1 MMIAKWGNKE
11 CELIDDVNISK
22 SSREVS
28 FSDIKIGFENGTI
41 EDLPLYLQEIKIIDD
56 SKVLFTGFA
65 NRCELPKL
73 RLSTKIDR
81 ELSIELLSPRALTT
95 KKTVT
100 VIMTGSIR
108 KVLDRILSPLYEDG
122 FVINDYHIEDRNITV
137 KFISKTIEECLNIL
151 SNKLGIYWNIDEL
164 KKIQICDI
172 DYLFNKESTEINI
185 QNYIE
190 KIKGFEY
197 LLPTIEGYD
206 YANIINIKNARVF
219 IEENIQEP
227 ITLKQNDSYE
237 FAHPIDISLATAKRV
252 LADDGLFNEEA
263 YGGIVNLEID
273 CEDTGKT
280 AMIYSSFNETNIKG
294 NDKQTINNISTEDKD
309 EKFFTLQMDS
319 TFKNL
324 ATGFTYK
331 GEGTVTINR
340 ICSQTAL
347 QYSNMKL
354 LNWHEI
360 EKKKGK
366 ISPSGQIE
374 RVIDVKEKW
383 FTVQELIDYI
393 RSQFIINDN
402 YVSNISIVC
411 DEDNNFN
418 IGDRLEIDLPDLLTQ
433 GNFIIT
439 DIEQNKNWNEP
450 FEYTIKLRN
459 TNILEN
465 FIDLFR
471 DPESEEQESQI
482 EVEYA
487 VEYAEEETIQE
498 KHYIELVDIDK
509 KASTLNFELR

>member
-1 MMIAKWGNKE
+1 MIAKWSDKE
-11 CELIDDVNISK
+11 FKLIDDVNISK

-28 FSDIKIGFENGTI
+28 FSDIKIGFEDCTI
-41 EDLPLYLQEIKIIDD
+41 EDLPLYLQEIKIIEDN
-56 SKVLFTGFA
+56 KTLFTGFA

-73 RLSTKIDR
+73 RLSTKVDR

-100 VIMTGSIR
+100 VIMTGNIR
-108 KVLDRILSPLYEDG
+108 SVLDRILSPLYEDG

-137 KFISKTIEECLNIL
+137 KFISKTTEECLNIL
-151 SNKLGIYWNIDEL
+151 SNKLGLYWNIDEF
-164 KKIQICDI
+164 KKIQICDV
-172 DYLFNKESTEINI
+172 DYLFNKPSRTIDMT
-185 QNYIE
+185 NYLDE
-190 KIKGFEY
+190 IKGFID
-197 LLPTIEGYD
+197 LTPTIEGYD

-219 IEENIQEP
+219 ITDEINES
-227 ITLKQNDSYE
+227 ITLKQNDSYT
-237 FAHPIDISLATAKRV
+237 FPHPVDISIATAKRTIT
-252 LADDGLFNEEA
+252 DEGLFEA
-263 YGGIVNLEID
+263 DQVMSVYNLDIFCSDHSKDACVNCILNKNGMPEDDEI
-273 CEDTGKT
+273 
-280 AMIYSSFNETNIKG
+280 YFS
-294 NDKQTINNISTEDKD
+294 NISTDDKD
-309 EKFFTLQMDS
+309 GKIFTLQMDS

-324 ATGFTYK
+324 ATGITYK
-331 GEGTVTINR
+331 GTGIVTITR
-340 ICSQTAL
+340 ITSDTAL

-354 LNWHEI
+354 LNWNEI

-383 FTVQELIDYI
+383 FTMQELINYI
-393 RSQFIINDN
+393 RSQFTINDN

-411 DEDNNFN
+411 DEDNGFN
-418 IGDRLEIDLPDLLTQ
+418 IGDRLEINLPELLTQ

-439 DIEQNKNWNEP
+439 DIEQSKNWNDP

-471 DPESEEQESQI
+471 DSGSEEQESQI
-482 EVEYA
+482 EVEYV

-498 KHYIELVDIDK
+498 KHYVELVDVDK